1 MGALEGHRDPTSK
14 PIARFLNSIGQ
25 FLNPIAQLPDYSI
38 TRFTPLALVL
48 SLSVACA
55 AKPPAPAPSFTL
67 SIVGTNDL
75 HGGVLEANGRGGLA
89 LLDGYLRNLRAA
101 RERDGGAVLLL
112 DAGDLFQGTLES
124 NLNEGAVVIAAYN
137 AIGYDAA
144 AIGNHEFDF
153 GPVGPSTSP
162 QSQNDDP
169 RGALKARA
177 AEAHFPFL
185 AANIVD
191 KNTSRP
197 VSWDHVKPSTVLTV
211 GGVKVGV
218 VGLTTTETLGA
229 TASANTSDL
238 DVIPLAPALEAEAKR
253 LRGEGA
259 TIVIATAHAGGR
271 CTKFDNPDDLSS
283 CASHAEIFDVARAL
297 PAGLVDLIVAG
308 HRHEGIAHEVAA
320 IPVISAYS
328 SGRAFGRVDLT
339 VDRASGHAT
348 AHHIFPPH
356 DICEREDPAEGGCAA
371 PGAGGQARYEGA
383 TVVPSPAIEA
393 ILAPA
398 IAAGAEL
405 KKKPLNASI
414 DGTLSNQEGEL
425 ALGNLLADWMR
436 LSAGSVDVAVSN
448 SGGVRAALPAGPM
461 TYGRLFE
468 VTPFDNRQAR
478 LTLTGAELATVVRA
492 NLEHRGD
499 LVMLSGVRAIATCG
513 IHGLNVSLRRE
524 SGKPVGEREPLKIVT
539 TDFLATGGSDFFKP
553 VMPFR
558 ETVTI
563 DGPIERDAIAE
574 WMTRSAPTW
583 RARDFSDPGNHRVT
597 YSGSRPVNCSGGGQ

>member
-1 MGALEGHRDPTSK
+1 MASC
-14 PIARFLNSIGQ
+14 PITRLSN
-25 FLNPIAQLPDYSI
+25 YSS
-38 TRFTPLALVL
+38 TRFTLVLVAALAIGCAPRSNAEAPSLVL
-48 SLSVACA
+48 SV
-55 AKPPAPAPSFTL
+55 
-67 SIVGTNDL
+67 VGTNDL

-89 LLDGYLRNLRAA
+89 LLDGYVHNLRAA
-101 RERDGGAVLLL
+101 RDRDGGAVLLV

-137 AIGYDAA
+137 AMGYDAA

-153 GPVGPSTSP
+153 GPKGPSASP
-162 QSQNDDP
+162 QSPSDDP

-177 AEAHFPFL
+177 AEARFPFL

-191 KNTSRP
+191 RNTSRP
-197 VSWDHVKPSTVLTV
+197 VSWDHVKPSTILTV

-218 VGLTTTETLGA
+218 VGLTTIETLGA

-271 CTKFDNPDDLSS
+271 CTKFDNPGDLSS
-283 CASHAEIFDVARAL
+283 CADHAEIFDVARAL
-297 PAGLVDLIVAG
+297 PAGLVDVIVAG

-339 VDRASGHAT
+339 VDRASGRAL

-356 DICEREDPAEGGCAA
+356 DICEREDPAAGGCAA
-371 PGAGGQARYEGA
+371 TGAGVQARYEGA
-383 TVVPSPAIEA
+383 PVAPSPAIEA

-398 IAAGAEL
+398 VAAGAAL
-405 KKKPLNASI
+405 KEKPLNASI
-414 DGTLSNQEGEL
+414 DETLPDQGGES

-448 SGGVRAALPAGPM
+448 TGGVRAALPAGPI

-478 LTLTGAELATVVRA
+478 LTLTGAELATVVRF

-499 LVMLSGVRAIATCG
+499 LIALSGVRATAACG
-513 IHGLNVSLRRE
+513 IRGLNVSLRRE
-524 SGKPVGEREPLKIVT
+524 SGKPVGEREQLKIVT

-563 DGPIERDAIAE
+563 DGPIERDEIAQ
-574 WMTRSAPTW
+574 WLTRSGPAW
-583 RARDFSDPGNHRVT
+583 HARDLYGPANHRLEYT
-597 YSGSRPVNCSGGGQ
+597 GSRPVDCSGGGQ